1 MDKIGII
8 HNPFAKGNLK
18 RPWISEKLRELV
30 EPAGVLRETKNI
42 NELPRVAEEFIEQG
56 VNIIG
61 VNGGDGTLHLTLTAF
76 LPVYGDRPFPR
87 VMSLRGGTMNT
98 MANSLKIKGRTLGI
112 VKAAVEQIKAGRPF
126 EEKPQHLLKVNGKF
140 GFMSGAGII
149 ANFLDIY
156 YSGSNPGP
164 AHAAKLVGRG
174 IGSVIFR
181 TRFSRQL
188 FSSTPMRLVVESERI
203 ELEEYTVLLACVI
216 KEVGLGFTPTPRA
229 YDHPDHFHLL
239 AGDIHPYQ
247 VLARF
252 HRIWLGRDIAYPR
265 VVVNR
270 PVRELVIEPLG
281 KLRWMLDGEMYDTT
295 EPLHYSAGPTISVV
309 APSKKKK

>member
-1 MDKIGII
+1 MDRIGII

-98 MANSLKIKGRTLGI
+98 MANSLKIKGQTLRI

-126 EEKPQHLLKVNGKF
+126 EEKPQHLIKVNGKF

-149 ANFLDIY
+149 AKFLDIY

-164 AHAAKLVGRG
+164 AHAAKLVART
-174 IGSVIFR
+174 IGSAMFF
-181 TRFSRQL
+181 TRFSRNL
-188 FSSTPMRLVVESERI
+188 FSSTPARLVVEGERI
-203 ELEEYTVLLACVI
+203 ELEEYTVILACVI
-216 KEVGLGFTPTPRA
+216 KEAGLGFTPTPRA
-229 YDHPDHFHLL
+229 CDRLDHFHLL
-239 AGDIHPYQ
+239 AGDIRPYQ
-247 VLARF
+247 VLPRVPSLWF
-252 HRIWLGRDIAYPR
+252 GRDITHPR
-265 VVVNR
+265 IVMNR
-270 PVRELVIEPLG
+270 PVREMVIEPVG
-281 KLRWMLDGEMYDTT
+281 KLRWMVDGEMYDTT
-295 EPLHYSAGPTISVV
+295 EPLHYSVGPTVRVV
-309 APSKKKK
+309 APSKKK